1 MLFSLKMKNIF
12 KTKIL
17 IPADVHL
24 FIKKDTLYIKG
35 SKGTLALDIS
45 FFNNH
50 KDVFYSSF
58 FRLFQKAL
66 VGVSLSFVVRLV
78 FVGVGYRVESLDKDF
93 IKLKLGFS
101 HFVSVKIPKNIQ
113 VFSPK
118 KTLLVLK
125 SVDDQHL
132 KEFCAKIC
140 SFKSPDS
147 YKGKGILYKNQII
160 TLKEGKKK

>member
-1 MLFSLKMKNIF
+1 MKNIF

-45 FFNNH
+45 FFNNQ

-101 HFVSVKIPKNIQ
+101 HFVSVKIPKKY
-113 VFSPK
+113 S
-118 KTLLVLK
+118 
-125 SVDDQHL
+125 
-132 KEFCAKIC
+132 
-140 SFKSPDS
+140 SFFTQ
-147 YKGKGILYKNQII
+147 KNFISI
-160 TLKEGKKK
+160 KVGG

>member
-1 MLFSLKMKNIF
+1 MLFNLKMKNIF

-45 FFNNH
+45 FFNNQ

-101 HFVSVKIPKNIQ
+101 HFVSVKIPKKY
-113 VFSPK
+113 S
-118 KTLLVLK
+118 
-125 SVDDQHL
+125 
-132 KEFCAKIC
+132 
-140 SFKSPDS
+140 SFFTQ
-147 YKGKGILYKNQII
+147 KNFISI
-160 TLKEGKKK
+160 KVGG